1 MNQRPTVRR
10 CTFILMMLCTCYNT
24 RPATA
29 SDAPVYNTEECSG
42 LPWIIPFATGQTTL
56 SLFANQRLDK
66 LVTTWRADGGPL
78 LASGR
83 VDGQEDRPGQTLS
96 SKRLRVVMKAL
107 TNRGVPERDLWSRDD
122 HGIAGVAP
130 NVAGTPE
137 PQNRTVW
144 IELPN
149 QGKNCARLLE
159 DRRLDWITRNC
170 LVGGRG
176 DQATCRS
183 TLDLLK

>member
-1 MNQRPTVRR
+1 MAGR
-10 CTFILMMLCTCYNT
+10 
-24 RPATA
+24 
-29 SDAPVYNTEECSG
+29 
-42 LPWIIPFATGQTTL
+42 
-56 SLFANQRLDK
+56 
-66 LVTTWRADGGPL
+66 L

-96 SKRLRVVMKAL
+96 SERVRVVMKAL
-107 TNRGVPERDLWSRDD
+107 TDRGVPERDLRSRDD
-122 HGIAGVAP
+122 DGIAGVAP

-149 QGKNCARLLE
+149 QGKNCARRLE
-159 DRRLDWITRNC
+159 DRRLDWIARNC
-170 LVGGRG
+170 LVGGCG

-183 TLDLLK
+183 TVDPLR